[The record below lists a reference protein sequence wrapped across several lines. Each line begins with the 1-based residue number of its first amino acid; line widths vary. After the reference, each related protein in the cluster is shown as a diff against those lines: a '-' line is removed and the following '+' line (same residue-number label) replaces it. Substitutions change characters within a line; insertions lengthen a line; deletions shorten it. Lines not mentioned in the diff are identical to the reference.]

1 MPLTLAEIEARLL
14 ARPQPSAALFSRRIL
29 NLSPDDGRVEAEFD
43 VPTAFAA
50 PTGHVQG
57 GFIAAILDDLA
68 ALAAII
74 HADQPIIV
82 PTLTF
87 TVNFLAPVPLGRIRG
102 IGQCMKLGRRTT
114 HLQAQILDM
123 QGDVL
128 ATMTATGAPRP
139 L

>member
-29 NLSPDDGRVEAEFD
+29 NLLPEDGRVEAEFD
-43 VPTAFAA
+43 VPKAFAA

-57 GFIAAILDDLA
+57 GFLAAILDDLA

-87 TVNFLAPVPLGRIRG
+87 TVNFLASANV
-102 IGQCMKLGRRTT
+102 
-114 HLQAQILDM
+114 
-123 QGDVL
+123 
-128 ATMTATGAPRP
+128 
-139 L
+139 